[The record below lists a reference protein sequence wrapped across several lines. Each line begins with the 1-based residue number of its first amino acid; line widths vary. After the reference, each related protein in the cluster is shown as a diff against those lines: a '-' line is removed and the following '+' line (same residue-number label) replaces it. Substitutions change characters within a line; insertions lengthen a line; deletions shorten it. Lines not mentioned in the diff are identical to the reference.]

1 MRIATRSIGS
11 AIGKAALTASL
22 VFGLG
27 VLPLAGCASKPADE
41 AEPDATSQP
50 AVEAAPVDT
59 TSWKTLGDA
68 LASRTGNL
76 SYGYDDDYFVAI
88 FDAGDSIIRTVS
100 KMELSIRDEFGELD
114 FEDPDYEAKETAI
127 LADLELISAEDITSD
142 VLSQEELDSY
152 VGKTGQDMYD
162 AGFVFSY
169 YSMYGGEQTSASIDY
184 GYFSYDV
191 TFDTSIDESQSE
203 DEGASLKDAKVVEV
217 QSFKN
222 LSNMSLD
229 PTAVE

>member
-127 LADLELISAEDITSD
+127 LADLELISAEDITSE